1 MRLKNKN
8 INVLKLCKE
17 EKVGL
22 MKGEKVG
29 IKKKKK
35 TIEGVKDEKRREIHA
50 YSFES

>member
-29 IKKKKK
+29 IKKKK